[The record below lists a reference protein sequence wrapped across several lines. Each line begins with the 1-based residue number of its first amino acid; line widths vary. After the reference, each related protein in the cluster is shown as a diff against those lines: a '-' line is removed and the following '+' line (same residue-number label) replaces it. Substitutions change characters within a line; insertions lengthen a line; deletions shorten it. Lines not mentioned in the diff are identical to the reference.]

1 MKMAMGIRT
10 DVFVG
15 EQNVPIDIEMD
26 DYDETSTHILGTWN
40 SQPAGTAR
48 WRETDEGWKLER
60 SAVLKEYRG
69 KQIGASLV
77 RFIMNN
83 LDLSKSVYLYAQE
96 SVINFYKPF
105 GFVAEGERFYEA
117 NIPHRK
123 MVLKNKNE

>member
-1 MKMAMGIRT
+1 MKTAMEIRT
-10 DVFVG
+10 NVFVD
-15 EQNVPIDIEMD
+15 EQNVPMDVEMD
-26 DYDETSTHILGTWN
+26 EFDATSTHVLASWQR
-40 SQPAGTAR
+40 QPAGTAR

-60 SAVLKEYRG
+60 FAVLKDYRG

-83 LDLSKSVYLYAQE
+83 LDLSKTVYLYAQE

-105 GFVAEGERFYEA
+105 GFVEEGERFYEA
-117 NIPHRK
+117 NIPHMK

>member
-1 MKMAMGIRT
+1 MRTAMEIRT
-10 DVFVG
+10 NVFVD
-15 EQNVPIDIEMD
+15 EQNVPMDVEMD
-26 DYDETSTHILGTWN
+26 EFDATSTHVLASWQR
-40 SQPAGTAR
+40 QPAGTAR

-60 SAVLKEYRG
+60 FAVLKDYRG

-83 LDLSKSVYLYAQE
+83 LDLSKTVYLYAQE

-105 GFVAEGERFYEA
+105 GFVEEGERFYEA
-117 NIPHRK
+117 NIPHMK